1 MPEIESGAVLFDLF
15 GVIARHQSAD
25 GKERLAATMGAADP
39 ADFWDAYWA
48 LRLPYDRGDLDG
60 PSYWRAVGERLGREV
75 DRELAAALIEADID
89 SWRAVDPDMVSLVER
104 LASDGRTVGLLSNIP
119 AELADRFEKDNPW
132 LAAFSVRAFSGR
144 LGVAKPEPEVY
155 LWCLERMAVAPA
167 DTLFVDDRSENVAAA
182 EALGMAGHL
191 FTDRTALEARL

>member
-1 MPEIESGAVLFDLF
+1 MPETEPGAVLFDLF
-15 GVIARHQSAD
+15 GVIARHQSAE
-25 GKERLAATMGAADP
+25 GKERLTAAMGTADP
-39 ADFWDAYWA
+39 AAFWDAYWD

-60 PSYWRAVGERLGREV
+60 PAYWRAVGERLGREV
-75 DRELAAALIEADID
+75 DPPLAAELIAADID

-104 LASDGRTVGLLSNIP
+104 LASQGRTVGLLSNIP
-119 AELADRFEKDNPW
+119 VELADRFEEDNPW

-155 LWCLERMAVAPA
+155 LWCLERMAVDPG
-167 DTLFVDDRSENVAAA
+167 DTLFVDDRGENVAAA

-191 FTDRTALEARL
+191 FTGRAALEARL